1 MTICGF
7 SFGKDLVR
15 LNYPVVESVRSAL
28 SICDRFVFVVGRSD
42 DGTRE
47 LIASIDPKIEI
58 IDSDWPD
65 VKVDGTVLSIEA
77 NKAMDLAETTN
88 CDWGLY
94 IQADEVIHEDD
105 REKIRAACE
114 HWCGHDQVK
123 ALLFRYL
130 HFAMDY
136 QTTDPWMYHKASR
149 IVRLDGSSYIIGD
162 ACGPALR
169 NYTGDVGNR
178 DGYLDKNFLGTK
190 VQWADWPTPGFFSS
204 RAPARIFHYGWVKT
218 REQLDEKLA
227 MVESLWWGT
236 LSEEEKRRRMQSKF
250 GCFIER
256 YPILKNYYGSH
267 PAVMDGRI
275 AQHPIYQ
282 HSRNRWK
289 QHRFYAEI
297 IRHGFHG

>member
-47 LIASIDPKIEI
+47 LVASVDPKIQI

-65 VKVDGTVLSIEA
+65 VKIDGTVLSIEA
-77 NKAMDLAETTN
+77 NKAMSLAETTN

-105 REKIRAACE
+105 REKIYATCE
-114 HWCGHDQVK
+114 HWRDHDQVK
-123 ALLFRYL
+123 SLLFRYL
-130 HFAMDY
+130 HFVLDY

-149 IVRLDGSSYIIGD
+149 IVRLDGSCSIIGD
-162 ACGPALR
+162 ACGPAIR
-169 NYTGDVGNR
+169 NYVGDVGNR
-178 DGYLDKNFLGTK
+178 DGYLDKNFLGTH
-190 VQWADWPTPGFFSS
+190 VQWADWPMTGVFGSS
-204 RAPARIFHYGWVKT
+204 APARIFHYGWVKT
-218 REQLDEKLA
+218 NEQLDEKLA
-227 MVESLWWGT
+227 MVEKLWWGT
-236 LSEEEKRRRMQSKF
+236 LSEEEKHRRMQSKF
-250 GCFIER
+250 GRFIER
-256 YPILKNYYGSH
+256 YPILKNYRGSH
-267 PAVMDGRI
+267 PAVMADRI
-275 AQHPIYQ
+275 ALHPTFKPC
-282 HSRNRWK
+282 RNRWL
-289 QHRFYAEI
+289 QPRFYSEV